1 MTDLGLNDIK
11 NHNNYDFIGAE
22 VLNKGQG
29 PNLRQ
34 RENKIGISF
43 LALVRFEPAP
53 VLH

>member
-34 RENKIGISF
+34 RENKISF
-43 LALVRFEPAP
+43 LSLVRFEPAP
-53 VLH
+53 ALH